1 MKFTRIVEETVSGT
15 SSVEEYRIRMDEEYP
30 TLDIASD
37 EFSIV
42 AAGAINILQHH
53 ITIANYW
60 IGWIKSLEKTY
71 SSTDSLSS
79 FTTIANTPN
88 FSGESLHQCKEY
100 PKAHTGIGL
109 VTSNPYRVTADIPIK
124 GTVGFI
130 TENDG
135 EMVNL
140 FIPIADNKGVRFRLK
155 KDQVSRV
162 DDKDYCRVMIDG
174 KLITRTDDV
183 RKKME
188 STGIATTI
196 INRT

>member
-15 SSVEEYRIRMDEEYP
+15 SLEEYRIRMDEKYP
-30 TLDIASD
+30 MLDIASD

-42 AAGAINILQHH
+42 AAGAIDILEQHIH
-53 ITIANYW
+53 IANYW
-60 IGWIKSLEKTY
+60 IAWIKELEKTY

-79 FTTIANTPN
+79 FTTIANTPK
-88 FSGESLHQCKEY
+88 SRAAQLEECPHIDTPLAGEDRY
-100 PKAHTGIGL
+100 M
-109 VTSNPYRVTADIPIK
+109 VTADIPIK
-124 GTVGFI
+124 GTIGAI
-130 TENDG
+130 TDAG
-135 EMVNL
+135 DAIYL
-140 FIPIADNKGVRFRLK
+140 FIPFTDKEGVRFRLR

-162 DDKDYCRVMIDG
+162 GDENYRRVMIDG

-188 STGIATTI
+188 SIGIATTI

>member
-15 SSVEEYRIRMDEEYP
+15 SLEEYRIRMDEKYP
-30 TLDIASD
+30 MLDIASD

-42 AAGAINILQHH
+42 AAGAIDILEQHIH
-53 ITIANYW
+53 IANYW
-60 IGWIKSLEKTY
+60 IAWIKELEKTY

-79 FTTIANTPN
+79 FTTIANTPK
-88 FSGESLHQCKEY
+88 SRAAQLEECPHIDTPLAGEDRY
-100 PKAHTGIGL
+100 M
-109 VTSNPYRVTADIPIK
+109 VTADVFIK
-124 GTVGFI
+124 GTIGI
-130 TENDG
+130 LTEVDNDIV
-135 EMVNL
+135 EL
-140 FIPIADNKGVRFRLK
+140 SIPFVDKGIIFRLK

-162 DDKDYCRVMIDG
+162 GDENYRRVMIDG

-188 STGIATTI
+188 SIGIATTI